1 MVLLLALALVLV
13 SGLGLMAYAS
23 ARVERVPVQGLT
35 SAAGR
40 MNILVVGSDSRE
52 GMTPE
57 EQRELGTGSVG
68 GKRTDTI
75 FVLSVQGQ
83 KAAMLSFPRD
93 LYVTRC
99 DGTSGRIN
107 AAFTTADGPSCLVQT
122 VRQFSGIDIT
132 HYLEISFL
140 GFRDIVDAV
149 GGVNIYLEQP
159 ISDASAH
166 IDLPAGCN
174 HLDGRDALGFVRVRK
189 IDDDL
194 GRISRQQYF
203 LRQLARAAASP
214 STVVN
219 PVRLFGTA
227 GAVADALIADEDFG
241 PVDMVRLGLGARGI
255 AGGSLPSFT
264 VPATP
269 QTIGGAA
276 VLVPN
281 DAEASPLFA
290 SFRDGSVFVDPPQ
303 QPDEGRGQSAA
314 IGGLQLGA
322 IGWDGLLAQDAEPA
336 PDPAADC

>member
-1 MVLLLALALVLV
+1 MVLVLALVLLLV

-23 ARVERVPVQGLT
+23 SRIERIPVQGLT
-35 SAAGR
+35 SSPGR

-83 KAAMLSFPRD
+83 RAAMLSFPRD

-99 DGTSGRIN
+99 DGSSGRIN
-107 AAFTTADGPSCLVQT
+107 AAFTTGDGPSCLVQT
-122 VRQFSGIDIT
+122 IRQLSGIELT

-149 GGVNIYLEQP
+149 GGVNVYLEKP

-203 LRQLARAAASP
+203 LQQLAKSAASP
-214 STVVN
+214 STIAN
-219 PVRLFGTA
+219 PLRLFSTA

-241 PVDMVRLGLGARGI
+241 PIDMVRLGLGARGI
-255 AGGSLPSFT
+255 AGGSLPSYT

-276 VLVPN
+276 VLVPK
-281 DAEASPLFA
+281 DAEAAPLFA
-290 SFRDGSVFVDPPQ
+290 AFRDGSVFVNPPQ
-303 QPDEGRGQSAA
+303 QADEGQAA
-314 IGGLQLGA
+314 AVGGLRVAALGFDA
-322 IGWDGLLAQDAEPA
+322 LLAQESEPA
-336 PDPAADC
+336 QPNPAADC